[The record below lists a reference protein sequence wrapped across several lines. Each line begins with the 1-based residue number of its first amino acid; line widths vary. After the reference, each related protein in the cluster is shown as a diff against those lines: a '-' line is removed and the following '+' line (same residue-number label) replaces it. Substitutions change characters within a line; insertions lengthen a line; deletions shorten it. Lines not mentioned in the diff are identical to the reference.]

1 MMKLEIKKKNLKIF
15 FISFI
20 LIYGIIS
27 ILCLISKQ
35 PLVFAYGYN
44 FFQFLTLFIILGLLS
59 FSLILVMEYLEKML
73 KKFSENKRLSA
84 FAVYAYFIFISA
96 FGLFAFTV
104 FAGFA
109 ESGLPF
115 FYYGC
120 VTNSCIY
127 LLGGYVTTFIVSVY
141 FAHRFLKNST

>member
-1 MMKLEIKKKNLKIF
+1 MEWKLKKKDLKIF
-15 FISFI
+15 SVS
-20 LIYGIIS
+20 LTLVYVMNSSLCIIDR
-27 ILCLISKQ
+27 Q
-35 PLVFAYGYN
+35 PLVFVRGYN
-44 FFQFLTLFIILGLLS
+44 FFQFLTLFILLGLLS
-59 FSLILVMEYLEKML
+59 FGLILVMENLEKIL
-73 KKFSENKRLSA
+73 EKLSA
-84 FAVYAYFIFISA
+84 NMRFSAFTIYAYFIFISA

-127 LLGGYVTTFIVSVY
+127 LFSGYITTFIVSVY
-141 FAHRFLKNST
+141 FAHRFVNVSL